1 MAKIFHASLHGLS
14 KAKDLALLA
23 SDIGNTE
30 WSDIDIEASSFYLL
44 IPQDSI
50 FRQEYE
56 RWWKITDIMPIN
68 STGVKTHRDHFVLD
82 FDRSALHQRISDFRD
97 SSISDE
103 RIVSLYKLEDTRD
116 WKINNCRRS
125 LANMSNWEKHFTKCL
140 YRPFDFRE
148 YYHHADVVELPR
160 QEVMQHLLEIDNF
173 SLMWIRPL
181 APNYEF
187 SALAGNKIPH
197 QCAIGNKSAGAGAS
211 YVAPLY
217 IYPTTPAEIQMGIT
231 RKPNFS
237 DEFLFNLEQKL
248 GYNRDSPTPEDIFN
262 YIYAIFHCP
271 TYRSRYAEFLKR
283 DFPRIPITR
292 NVDLFRQLGKL
303 GEQLVNLHLMKS
315 PILNQTSSPFI
326 NNGGGCIVDAGHPK
340 YENGKVVINKQ
351 KDGFMAVPEA
361 VWNFHVGGYQ
371 VCQKWLKDRK
381 GRTLS
386 QDDIGHY
393 QKIVVAL
400 EQSIDLMAKIDAAI
414 PNWPLDAEYN

>member
-23 SDIGNTE
+23 SDIDKTK

-103 RIVSLYKLEDTRD
+103 RIASLYKLEDTRD

-125 LANMSNWEKHFTKCL
+125 LASKSNWEEHFTKCL
-140 YRPFDFRE
+140 YRPFDFRD
-148 YYHHADVVELPR
+148 YYHHSDVVELPR
-160 QEVMQHLLEIDNF
+160 QEIMRHIINQDNLCLLTSPRLEVLRNYDQVFCSDIAVQNH
-173 SLMWIRPL
+173 SLCMKEV
-181 APNYEF
+181 NYLF
-187 SALAGNKIPH
+187 
-197 QCAIGNKSAGAGAS
+197 
-211 YVAPLY
+211 PLY
-217 IYPTTPAEIQMGIT
+217 IYPTTPVEIKMGVT
-231 RKPNFS
+231 RRANISPK
-237 DEFLFNLEQKL
+237 FLTKLEQNL
-248 GYNRDSPTPEDIFN
+248 SYLPTPDAIFH
-262 YIYAIFHCP
+262 YIYAILHSP
-271 TYRSRYAEFLKR
+271 TYRSRYAEFLKI

-292 NVDLFRQLGKL
+292 NVDLFRQLGEL
-303 GEQLVNLHLMKS
+303 GEKLVNLHLMKS
-315 PILNQTSSPFI
+315 PILNETSSRFI
-326 NNGGGCIVDAGHPK
+326 DNGGGCIVDAGHPK
-340 YENGKVVINKQ
+340 YESGKVVINKQ
-351 KDGFMAVPEA
+351 KDGFMDVPEA

-371 VCQKWLKDRK
+371 VCRQWLEDRK

-400 EQSIDLMAKIDAAI
+400 AQSISLMNQIDAAI
-414 PNWPLDAEYN
+414 PSWPIDAEYN

>member
-23 SDIGNTE
+23 SDIDKTE

-56 RWWKITDIMPIN
+56 RWWKITDIMPIS

-97 SSISDE
+97 LSISDE
-103 RIVSLYKLEDTRD
+103 RIASLYKLEDTRD

-125 LANMSNWEKHFTKCL
+125 LANISSWKKHFTKCL

-160 QEVMQHLLEIDNF
+160 QQIMQHMLLGDN
-173 SLMWIRPL
+173 LGLIIPKQTKETWD
-181 APNYEF
+181 
-187 SALAGNKIPH
+187 ALATNQI
-197 QCAIGNKSAGAGAS
+197 IGHKSLAAYDINS
-211 YVAPLY
+211 LFPLY
-217 IYPTTPAEIQMGIT
+217 LYPTTPAEIEMGIT
-231 RKPNFS
+231 RKPNIAP
-237 DEFLFNLEQKL
+237 EFLAKLEQNF
-248 GYNRDSPTPEDIFN
+248 GYIPTPEAIFH
-262 YIYAIFHCP
+262 YIYAIFHSP
-271 TYRSRYAEFLKR
+271 TYRSRYAEFLKI
-283 DFPRIPITR
+283 DFPRVPMTR
-292 NVDLFRQLGKL
+292 NVNLFRQLGEL

-340 YENGKVVINKQ
+340 YESGKVVINKQ
-351 KDGFMAVPEA
+351 KDGFMDVPED

-386 QDDIGHY
+386 QDDIEHY

-400 EQSIDLMAKIDAAI
+400 GQSIKLMDKIDAAI
-414 PNWPLDAEYN
+414 PNWPIDAEYN

>member
-30 WSDIDIEASSFYLL
+30 WSDIDIEGSSFYLL
-44 IPQDSI
+44 IPQNST

-56 RWWKITDIMPIN
+56 ACWKITDIMPVN
-68 STGVKTHRDHFVLD
+68 SPGVKTHRDHFVFD
-82 FDRSALHQRISDFRD
+82 FDLPALYQRINDFRD
-97 SSISDE
+97 LTISDE
-103 RIVSLYKLEDTRD
+103 RIASLYELKSTEGWKL
-116 WKINNCRRS
+116 NNHRRN
-125 LANMSNWEKHFTKCL
+125 LANESNWESHFTKCL

-148 YYHHADVVELPR
+148 YYHHSTVVERPR
-160 QEVMQHLLEIDNF
+160 QQVLQHILVGDNLGLVCKRQMAGDIISF
-173 SLMWIRPL
+173 FFAS
-181 APNYEF
+181 EF
-187 SALAGNKIPH
+187 IVSDGVIGADNK
-197 QCAIGNKSAGAGAS
+197 GRESFF
-211 YVAPLY
+211 PLY
-217 IYPTTPAEIQMGIT
+217 LYPTTQAEKDMGIT
-231 RKPNFS
+231 RKSNIAP
-237 DEFLFNLEQKL
+237 EFLAKLEQNI
-248 GYNRDSPTPEDIFN
+248 GYMPTPEAIFH

-271 TYRSRYAEFLKR
+271 EYRSRYAEFLKG
-283 DFPRIPITR
+283 DFPRVPLTR
-292 NVDLFRQLGKL
+292 NVDRFQQLSEL

-315 PILNQTSSPFI
+315 PILDEITSQFI

-340 YENGKVVINKQ
+340 YEDGKVVINKQ
-351 KDGFMAVPEA
+351 KDGFIDVPEA

-400 EQSIDLMAKIDAAI
+400 GQSIDLMAKIDAAI